1 MKKMPVAFIGHGS
14 PMNALEDNP
23 FTRGW
28 RSMAAAMPVPA
39 AILMVSA
46 HWYVRGTWVLD
57 DPSPKMTYDMYGFPE
72 ALYRIVYAAPGAP
85 AMAHRTIELLQ
96 ASQIEA
102 RVDNRWGF
110 DHGAWSV
117 LHHMYP
123 QRDVPVFQ
131 LSIDST
137 APAEVHYRIGQ
148 ALAILRESGV
158 LIIGSGNIVHNLRLV
173 DWSKASQGFEWA
185 DQFDQVIHDQIV
197 KRSFDAVVL
206 AGSPGAAGIANIASM
221 AGKEA
226 QLSIPTPDHFFPLLY
241 VLGAC
246 DNNDQVSVFNNARVF
261 GSISMTSYLFSAS

>member
-28 RSMAAAMPVPA
+28 RSMAAAIPAPA

-72 ALYRIVYAAPGAP
+72 ALYQIVYSAPGAP
-85 AMAHRTIELLQ
+85 AIAHQTVELLQ
-96 ASQIEA
+96 TAHINAQ
-102 RVDNRWGF
+102 VDNSWGF

-117 LHHMYP
+117 LNHMYP

-131 LSIDST
+131 LSIDRT
-137 APAEVHYRIGQ
+137 APAEVHYRIGRS
-148 ALAILRESGV
+148 LAILREAGV

-173 DWSKASQGFEWA
+173 DWSKASQRFEWA
-185 DQFDQVIHDQIV
+185 DQFDQVVHDHLV
-197 KRSFDAVVL
+197 KRSFDPVVL
-206 AGSPGAAGIANIASM
+206 AGSPGAAGAAGLF
-221 AGKEA
+221 GKEA
-226 QLSIPTPDHFFPLLY
+226 HLSIPTPDHFFPLLY

-246 DNNDQVSVFNNARVF
+246 DSHDNVQVFNNARIF
-261 GSISMTSYLFSAS
+261 GSISMTSYLFSAG